1 MERSESVAAVALR
14 HGLNTNL
21 VFKWRQRYAVTRNG
35 AAALLPIRI
44 APVTTTLDQPRA
56 GGTGTETDPQGHV
69 EIRLSSG
76 HQLRLQGEVDA
87 ALVRVVLEMLR

>member
-21 VFKWRQRYAVTRNG
+21 VFKWRQRYAVTSNG

-44 APVTTTLDQPRA
+44 APATTTLD
-56 GGTGTETDPQGHV
+56 GTGTGTDPQGHV

-87 ALVRVVLEMLR
+87 ALVRVVLEILR